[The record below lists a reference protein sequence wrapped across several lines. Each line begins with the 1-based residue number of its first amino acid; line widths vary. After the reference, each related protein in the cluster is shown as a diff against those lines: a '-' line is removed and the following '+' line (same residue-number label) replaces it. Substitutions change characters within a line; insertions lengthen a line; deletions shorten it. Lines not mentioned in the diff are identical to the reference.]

1 MFLAILYGIRESKKS
16 GISSDDFF
24 NMLIIAIPV
33 SIICARAYYVIFSW
47 DMYKNNISEIFDI
60 RGGGLAIYGGVIGAA
75 LTVIIYCRTKKL
87 NLGAILDMLAVGL
100 LIGQAIGRWGNFV
113 NGEAFGAVTSLP
125 WGMTV
130 QTNGKLIA
138 ENVHPTF
145 FYESV
150 WCLLGF
156 VVLHFYG
163 KYRQRY
169 AGQIFF
175 SYLVWYGFERM
186 IVEGLRTDSLYM
198 HFQIFGNAVRVSQLL
213 SAIIFIVGIVMLLIN
228 IKRKDSFYADYRRK
242 KGIGSGKARSKK

>member
-1 MFLAILYGIRESKKS
+1 MIPTRIQL
-16 GISSDDFF
+16 IS
-24 NMLIIAIPV
+24 L
-33 SIICARAYYVIFSW
+33 
-47 DMYKNNISEIFDI
+47 
-60 RGGGLAIYGGVIGAA
+60 L
-75 LTVIIYCRTKKL
+75 
-87 NLGAILDMLAVGL
+87 LGQG
-100 LIGQAIGRWGNFV
+100 IGRWGNFM
-113 NGEAFGAVTSLP
+113 NQEAFGAPTDLP
-125 WGMTV
+125 WGMVSQGTDNV
-130 QTNGKLIA
+130 A
-138 ENVHPTF
+138 VHPCF

-156 VVLHFYG
+156 VILHFYG

-213 SAIIFIVGIVMLLIN
+213 SAIIFVVGIVMLLIN